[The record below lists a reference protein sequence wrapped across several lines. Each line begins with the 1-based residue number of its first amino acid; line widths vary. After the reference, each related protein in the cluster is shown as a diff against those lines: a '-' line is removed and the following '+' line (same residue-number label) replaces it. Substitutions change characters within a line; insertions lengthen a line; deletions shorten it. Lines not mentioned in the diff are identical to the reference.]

1 MNNLIDKYI
10 YNVIKHLPEK
20 IRLDVKNELNA
31 NIYDMLPD
39 NFSEK
44 DVINI
49 LNSLGDPE
57 EMAEQYRIK
66 KRYVVSPQNYE
77 KYMLTLNISIIVT
90 SISFF
95 FLGSF
100 YMLQKYIDSNNI
112 MLKVLRTL
120 SFGILLIILAI
131 ILSYAIVTFVFH
143 MISIIG
149 KETKKK
155 WTIEQLEELPKEK
168 DYLINKKRIYINV
181 TSLSIVSILGLF
193 LLIFCPEF
201 TLFKLQI
208 KFDKNLLPVFIPMF
222 VASFIFLVIKTIIK
236 LRYVKI
242 TYLTTTLD
250 TIYDLYTGIILIVFL
265 LQKELFQ
272 PKELY
277 WGLTITLSSIIGI
290 LILIK
295 LAIKWYRTIKN
306 Y

>member
-181 TSLSIVSILGLF
+181 TSLSIVAILGLF
-193 LLIFCPEF
+193 LLIFYPEF

-222 VASFIFLVIKTIIK
+222 VASFIFLIIKTIIK
-236 LRYVKI
+236 VRYVKI
-242 TYLTTTLD
+242 TYLTTILD

>member
-39 NFSEK
+39 NFTEK
-44 DVINI
+44 DVMNI

-100 YMLQKYIDSNNI
+100 YILKKYIDSNNI
-112 MLKVLRTL
+112 ILKVLKTL

-131 ILSYAIVTFVFH
+131 LLSYAIVTFVFH

-181 TSLSIVSILGLF
+181 TSLSIVAILGLF

-242 TYLTTTLD
+242 TYLTTILD
-250 TIYDLYTGIILIVFL
+250 TIYHLYTGIILIVFL

-295 LAIKWYRTIKN
+295 LAIKWYRTVKN

>member
-20 IRLDVKNELNA
+20 IRVDVKNELNA

-100 YMLQKYIDSNNI
+100 YILQKYIDSNNI

-181 TSLSIVSILGLF
+181 TSLSIVAILGLF

-222 VASFIFLVIKTIIK
+222 VASFIFLIIKTIIK

-242 TYLTTTLD
+242 TYLTTILD

>member
-10 YNVIKHLPEK
+10 YNVRKHLPEK

-39 NFSEK
+39 NFSKK
-44 DVINI
+44 DVMNI

-112 MLKVLRTL
+112 MLKVLKTL

-222 VASFIFLVIKTIIK
+222 VASFIFLIIKTIIK
-236 LRYVKI
+236 VRYVKI
-242 TYLTTTLD
+242 TYLTTILD